1 MDNCHFNLRK
11 ARQADIEALSAL
23 CLRSKAWWG
32 YDADFMA
39 RCVDELS
46 LTSHDIAT
54 TDVMIAEAQG
64 QLAGMAQISIEND
77 KADLQRLFIDVPYM
91 GKGCGKIL
99 FDWAVSHSQQR
110 KCRVMTIEAD
120 PQAAAFYYHMG
131 AVKVGDIPSGS
142 IPNRYLPLL
151 EIKLSSQCS
160 S

>member
-1 MDNCHFNLRK
+1 MSNDIFNLRK
-11 ARQADIEALSAL
+11 AQQNDRAALSAL

-32 YDADFMA
+32 YDAEFMA
-39 RCVDELS
+39 LCVDELK
-46 LTSHDIAT
+46 LTSQDLAT
-54 TDVMIAEAQG
+54 TDVMIAETKG

-77 KADLQRLFIDVPYM
+77 KADLQRLFIDIPYM
-91 GKGCGKIL
+91 GKGCGTIL
-99 FDWAVSHSQQR
+99 FDWAVAHSQQR

-131 AVKVGDIPSGS
+131 AVKIGDIPSGS